1 MTFEIEISTMHK
13 SQEQCIDMLS
23 RMNIHCD
30 CMIINQ
36 CDRDDYEELQLKKD
50 DGSMQRVRIFY
61 TTTRGLSNSRNIALE
76 NCCADILGVA
86 DDDLEYYD
94 DFHKTII
101 EGWEENKKADVL
113 IFNMDSFNKVYP
125 DHGFKCGYFK
135 VFGFC
140 SVLVTFKTASIRKA
154 HCKDGH
160 PLRFNPLFGTG
171 SKYIKSGEENIFLSD
186 CYHARLSIY
195 YTPKKI
201 LKRPETESSW
211 FHGYTQDFLEDRGA
225 IFYAMNRNLYL
236 LLILQF
242 AVRKYK
248 DFPDISFWKRLKY
261 MDDGKRNFLKIKN
274 EYYAQKAEA
283 RKKNVASLKPLNL
296 TDLHNTLLKIQDY
309 IHQTCQ
315 KNGVN
320 YLLSAGSVLGA
331 VRHKDFIP
339 WDDDL
344 DIMVLREDFERFG
357 QVFLHDPNPNFVY
370 QEALVDY
377 PLYFSKVRMN
387 NTAFIERG
395 GWRKRWTYIHQ
406 GAYVDVFPMDYA
418 AKSNFR
424 FKMQYVISRLLTA
437 QSLNIRGYKNASF
450 KKKVVMKVSMLFYPF
465 RKLLHEYVIS
475 VKKEDARGL
484 CDFYGTG
491 KQLFALDIFD
501 EPVNLPFGEKV
512 YPCPKNPEAYLKAMY
527 GNWQELPPEEARE
540 YKIHAQFFSSN
551 TDYRDLIN

>member
-1 MTFEIEISTMHK
+1 MTFEIEISTMYK
-13 SQEQCIDMLS
+13 TQAQCIEMLS
-23 RMNIHCD
+23 RMNISCD

-36 CDRDDYEELQLKKD
+36 CDTEKYEELFLPKT
-50 DGSMQRVRIFY
+50 DGTNQRVRIFY
-61 TTTRGLSNSRNIALE
+61 TTQRGLSNSRNMALE

-125 DHGFKCGYFK
+125 DKGFKCNYFNL
-135 VFGFC
+135 FGFC
-140 SVLVTFKTASIRKA
+140 SVLVTFRMSSLRKSRFP
-154 HCKDGH
+154 DGR
-160 PLRFNPLFGTG
+160 LIRFNPVFGTG
-171 SKYIKSGEENIFLSD
+171 SKYFKSGEENIFLSD
-186 CYHARLSIY
+186 CYHAGLKIF
-195 YTPKKI
+195 YTPRKI
-201 LKRPETESSW
+201 LKRPESESSW
-211 FHGYTQDFLEDRGA
+211 FHGFTPDFFVDRGA
-225 IFYAMNRNLYL
+225 VFYQMNPSLFQFLIF
-236 LLILQF
+236 QF
-242 AVRKYK
+242 SIRKSK
-248 DFPDISFWKRLKY
+248 EAAAIKFWDRISYMRSGRDRL
-261 MDDGKRNFLKIKN
+261 LKIREEIASEEMNKKREVMKN
-274 EYYAQKAEA
+274 LPA
-283 RKKNVASLKPLNL
+283 VNL
-296 TDLHNTLLKIQDY
+296 QALHSTLLKVQDY
-309 IHQTCQ
+309 IHDTCG
-315 KNGVN
+315 KNGLN

-344 DIMVLREDFERFG
+344 DIMVLRQDFERFG
-357 QVFLHDPNPNFVY
+357 QVFLHDPNPDFVY

-395 GWRKRWTYIHQ
+395 GWNKCWTYIHQ

-418 AKSNFR
+418 AKSDFR
-424 FKMQYVISRLLTA
+424 FKLQYIFSRLLTA
-437 QSLNIRGYKNASF
+437 QSLNLRGYKNASL

-465 RKLLHEYVIS
+465 RNAMHRYVTG

-491 KQLFALDIFD
+491 NQLFATDIFD
-501 EPVNLPFGEKV
+501 EPVMLPFGDRT
-512 YPCPKNPEAYLKAMY
+512 YPCPKDPEAYLKAMY

-540 YKIHAQFFSSN
+540 YKIHAQIFSAE
-551 TDYRDLIN
+551 TDYRSLI

>member
-13 SQEQCIDMLS
+13 SQEQCVEMLL

-36 CDRDDYEELQLKKD
+36 CDKDDYEEQYLKKN
-50 DGSMQRVRIFY
+50 DGTLQRVRIFY

-94 DFHKTII
+94 NFHKTII
-101 EGWEENKKADVL
+101 EGWEENTKADVL

-125 DHGFKCGYFK
+125 DHGFKCGYFN

-140 SVLVTFKTASIRKA
+140 SVLVTFRTASLRKA
-154 HCKDGH
+154 RYRDGRS
-160 PLRFNPLFGTG
+160 LRFNPLFGTG
-171 SKYIKSGEENIFLSD
+171 SKYVKSGEENIFLSD
-186 CYHARLSIY
+186 CYHAGLSIY
-195 YTPKKI
+195 YTPRKI
-201 LKRPETESSW
+201 LKRPESESSW

-225 IFYAMNRNLYL
+225 IFYAMSRNLYL
-236 LLILQF
+236 FLILQF

-261 MDDGKRNFLKIKN
+261 MDDGKNNFLKIKDDYN
-274 EYYAQKAEA
+274 AQKEET
-283 RKKNVASLKPLNL
+283 RKNNIASQKAVNL
-296 TDLHNTLLKIQDY
+296 QELHGTLLKVQDY
-309 IHQTCQ
+309 IHETCG
-315 KNGVN
+315 KNELN

-344 DIMVLREDFERFG
+344 DIMVLREDFDRFG
-357 QVFLHDPNPNFVY
+357 KIFLQDSNPNFIY

-418 AKSNFR
+418 AKSDFR
-424 FKMQYVISRLLTA
+424 FKLQYIFSRLLTA
-437 QSLNIRGYKNASF
+437 QSLNIRGYKNASL
-450 KKKVVMKVSMLFYPF
+450 KKKVVMQISMLFYPF
-465 RKLLHEYVIS
+465 RNAMHSYVTG

-501 EPVNLPFGEKV
+501 EPVMLPFGDRT

-527 GNWQELPPEEARE
+527 GNWQSLPPEKDRE
-540 YKIHAQFFSSN
+540 YKIHAQLFSST
-551 TDYRDLIN
+551 TDYRSLV

>member
-13 SQEQCIDMLS
+13 TQEQCIDMLS

-36 CDRDDYEELQLKKD
+36 CDRDDYEELQLKND

-76 NCCADILGVA
+76 NCSADILGLA

-125 DHGFKCGYFK
+125 DHGFRCHYFNL
-135 VFGFC
+135 FGFC
-140 SVLVTFKTASIRKA
+140 SVLVTFRTSSLRKA
-154 HCKDGH
+154 RFSDGRL
-160 PLRFNPLFGTG
+160 LRFNPVFGTG
-171 SKYIKSGEENIFLSD
+171 SKYFKSGEENIFLSD
-186 CYHARLSIY
+186 CYNAGLKVY
-195 YTPKKI
+195 YTPRKI
-201 LKRPETESSW
+201 LKRPESESSW
-211 FHGYTQDFLEDRGA
+211 FHGFTPDFFVDRGA
-225 IFYAMNRNLYL
+225 VFYQMNSALFYFL
-236 LLILQF
+236 MYQF
-242 AVRKYK
+242 SIRKAK
-248 DFPDISFWKRLKY
+248 EAADISFRDRINY
-261 MDDGKRNFLKIKN
+261 MKKGKNSLLKIREELNLEEQKKKQEIMKN
-274 EYYAQKAEA
+274 
-283 RKKNVASLKPLNL
+283 LPPLNL
-296 TDLHNTLLKIQDY
+296 TDLHNTLLKVQDY

-437 QSLNIRGYKNASF
+437 QSLNIRGYKNTSF

-465 RKLLHEYVIS
+465 RKLMHEYVIS

-540 YKIHAQFFSSN
+540 YKIHAQFFSSS
-551 TDYRDLIN
+551 TDYRNLIN